1 MKQHQE
7 QGVDNLQLQEK
18 KQHNDSIGRN
28 ERQKLNS
35 LVHSTLSQKGH
46 FRSERSERKRSQ
58 EKKGAVLHIG
68 LGLDPSPVHNLDI
81 NKVLRQKTLWEM
93 THSCPVQGLRHC
105 EHEKQFLNI
114 V

>member
-1 MKQHQE
+1 
-7 QGVDNLQLQEK
+7 V
-18 KQHNDSIGRN
+18 
-28 ERQKLNS
+28 
-35 LVHSTLSQKGH
+35 KG
-46 FRSERSERKRSQ
+46 KRSQ
-58 EKKGAVLHIG
+58 EKKGAVLYIG

-81 NKVLRQKTLWEM
+81 NKVLRQKTLWKM